1 MSVEVIVV
9 GGGPVGLLTAALL
22 DAAGVTVEVLERRAG
37 QSEQARAITMHP
49 RTLEVLTLLRT
60 EDDRRLSDVLVSLG
74 RPVPKAHFAVLPDLL
89 DYAQLDTPYPFVL
102 MVPQTTTERVLAAH
116 LRRRGIA
123 VHHGHDVTGFTQDA
137 DGVEVTVN
145 DGVRRAG
152 YLVGADGAHS
162 LVRRHAGIDFPGTP
176 PSLVGFVADVTLTD
190 PPDGVMHYWDHRHG
204 QLSFLPFPDGTYGL
218 PDGTYRV
225 FGTEAADTQLTSDQ
239 VRARQARS
247 LTLDEL
253 RAILRR
259 MTGSDH
265 GLRDVLWLSTAND
278 TTRHA
283 VTYRANRV
291 FLAGDAAH
299 VHLPAGGQGLN
310 VGLQDAAN
318 LAWKLAAEIHGWA
331 PPVITGG
338 AAGYESERAPVAA
351 GLADNTLAQA
361 ALMTTFTPAGAA
373 LRDLMSGLIAKGGD
387 TADDLTA
394 WLSGLGLSYPPP
406 VPGHP
411 LDGCRA
417 PDLELSDGTLHRR
430 LAVDRFLLADFT
442 PDAVF
447 APLHSAR
454 VEVARALPWSGLS
467 AALIRPDGYIARA
480 WTAPDIEEV
489 AAALRS
495 WTTPASAPAPGH
507 TPASAPPHLSP

>member
-1 MSVEVIVV
+1 MSVEVTVA

-37 QSEQARAITMHP
+37 QSEPAKATTMHP
-49 RTLEVLTLLRT
+49 RTLEVLALLRT
-60 EDDRRLSDVLVSLG
+60 EDGRRLSDVLVSLG
-74 RPVPKAHFAVLPDLL
+74 RPVPKTHFAALPDLL

-116 LRRRGIA
+116 LRRRGVA
-123 VHHGHDVTGFTQDA
+123 VQYGHDVTGFTQDA

-145 DGVRRAG
+145 GGVRSTG

-176 PSLVGFVADVTLTD
+176 PSMVGFVADVTLTD
-190 PPDGVMHYWDHRHG
+190 PPDGVVHYWDHRHG
-204 QLSFLPFPDGTYGL
+204 QLSFLPLPDGTYGL
-218 PDGTYRV
+218 SDGTYRV

-265 GLRDVLWLSTAND
+265 GLRDALWLSTAND
-278 TTRHA
+278 TTRRA

-310 VGLQDAAN
+310 VGLQDAVN
-318 LAWKLAAEIHGWA
+318 LTWKLAAEIHGWA
-331 PPVITGG
+331 PPVITSG
-338 AAGYESERAPVAA
+338 AAGYESERASVAA
-351 GLADNTLAQA
+351 GLAGNTLAQA

-373 LRDLMSGLIAKGGD
+373 LRDLMSALIAKGGD

-394 WLSGLGLSYPPP
+394 WLSGLGLSYAPP

-417 PDLELSDGTLHRR
+417 PDLALSDGTLHRR

-447 APLHSAR
+447 ASLRSAR

-480 WTAPDIEEV
+480 WTSPDVDEV
-489 AAALRS
+489 AAALSS
-495 WTTPASAPAPGH
+495 WTTPLTTRSREP
-507 TPASAPPHLSP
+507 

>member
-1 MSVEVIVV
+1 MSVEVIVA

-22 DAAGVTVEVLERRAG
+22 DAAGITVEVLERRTG
-37 QSEQARAITMHP
+37 RSEQARATTMHP

-60 EDDRRLSDVLVSLG
+60 EDDRRLSDILVSLG
-74 RPVPKAHFAVLPDLL
+74 RPEPKAHFAVLPDLL

-123 VHHGHDVTGFTQDA
+123 VHYGHDVSGFAQDA

-145 DGVRRAG
+145 GGVRRAG

-176 PSLVGFVADVTLTD
+176 PSMVGFVADVTLTD
-190 PPDGVMHYWDHRHG
+190 SPDGAAHHWDHRHG
-204 QLSFLPFPDGTYGL
+204 QLSFLPFPEGAYGL
-218 PDGTYRV
+218 SDGSAYRV
-225 FGTEAADTQLTSDQ
+225 FGTEAADTRLTSDE

-265 GLRDVLWLSTAND
+265 GLRDGLWLSTAND

-283 VTYRANRV
+283 VKYRANRV

-310 VGLQDAAN
+310 VGLQDAAPGCPDSACPTP
-318 LAWKLAAEIHGWA
+318 LLSPGTHWTAAA
-331 PPVITGG
+331 PPTSSCRTAPCTAGWRSTG
-338 AAGYESERAPVAA
+338 SCSPTSLR
-351 GLADNTLAQA
+351 
-361 ALMTTFTPAGAA
+361 TPSSRRFARPGS
-373 LRDLMSGLIAKGGD
+373 RWRRPSRGRGC
-387 TADDLTA
+387 
-394 WLSGLGLSYPPP
+394 PP
-406 VPGHP
+406 
-411 LDGCRA
+411 RW
-417 PDLELSDGTLHRR
+417 
-430 LAVDRFLLADFT
+430 
-442 PDAVF
+442 
-447 APLHSAR
+447 SAR
-454 VEVARALPWSGLS
+454 
-467 AALIRPDGYIARA
+467 
-480 WTAPDIEEV
+480 TAI
-489 AAALRS
+489 S
-495 WTTPASAPAPGH
+495 PAPGPP
-507 TPASAPPHLSP
+507 PASRRWPPRSGPGRRLRLRLRI

>member
-1 MSVEVIVV
+1 MSVEVIVA

-22 DAAGVTVEVLERRAG
+22 DAAGITVEVLERRTG
-37 QSEQARAITMHP
+37 RSEQARATTMHP

-60 EDDRRLSDVLVSLG
+60 EDDRRLSDILVSLG
-74 RPVPKAHFAVLPDLL
+74 RPEPKAHFAVLPDLL

-116 LRRRGIA
+116 LRLRGIA
-123 VHHGHDVTGFTQDA
+123 VHYGHDVSGFAQDA

-145 DGVRRAG
+145 GGVRRAG

-176 PSLVGFVADVTLTD
+176 PSMVGFVADVTLTD
-190 PPDGVMHYWDHRHG
+190 PPDGAAHYWDHRHG
-204 QLSFLPFPDGTYGL
+204 QLSFLPFPEGAYGL
-218 PDGTYRV
+218 SDGSAYRV
-225 FGTEAADTQLTSDQ
+225 FGTEAADTRLTSDE

-265 GLRDVLWLSTAND
+265 GLRDGLWLSTAND

-283 VTYRANRV
+283 VKYRANRI

-331 PPVITGG
+331 PPLITGG

-351 GLADNTLAQA
+351 GLAGNTLAQA

-373 LRDLMSGLIAKGGD
+373 LRDLMSALIAKGGD

-406 VPGHP
+406 FSGHP

-447 APLHSAR
+447 TPLRSAR
-454 VEVARALPWSGLS
+454 VEVAQALPWSGLS
-467 AALIRPDGYIARA
+467 AALVRPDGYIARA
-480 WTAPDIEEV
+480 WTAPGIEEV

-495 WTTPASAPAPGH
+495 WTTPAPAP
-507 TPASAPPHLSP
+507 THLSP